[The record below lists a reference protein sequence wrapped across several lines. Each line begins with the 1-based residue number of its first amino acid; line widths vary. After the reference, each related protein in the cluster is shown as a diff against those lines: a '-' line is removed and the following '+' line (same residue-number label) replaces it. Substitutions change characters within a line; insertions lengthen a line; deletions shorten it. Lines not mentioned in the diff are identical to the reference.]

1 MRDVAI
7 ISYAQS
13 PQLRDAGSKNDIEQV
28 LDVTTV
34 ALADAQMTINDIDF
48 VCSGSCDYL
57 GGAAFA
63 FVNAVDALGA
73 VPSVVESH
81 VEMDAAWALYE
92 AWMKIQTG
100 GADTAL
106 IYGFGKSSH
115 SEMRLIPTLQLDP
128 YYYTPLW
135 PDTISIAALQAQSLL
150 DSGKYTK
157 EDFAK
162 VVVNSRKNAKSNP
175 LAQLK
180 GDVTVEQVLAEEQ
193 LVEPL
198 SKSEC
203 CPVTDGA
210 SSLIM
215 VTREIAE
222 KMIAEGK
229 IKGAAFI
236 NGLDHRIDAH
246 GIGVRDITTSESCR
260 IAGEKAGVNNGPVEV
275 AEVYAPFAHQEL
287 IIKEALGLGD
297 DTVMSPSGGTLA
309 GHAFM
314 THGLD
319 CIGNVAKSIIAG
331 DVKRGVAH
339 ATSGPCL
346 QQNLVAVLSAEA
358 GES

>member
-13 PQLRDAGSKNDIEQV
+13 PQLRDAGAKNDIEQV
-28 LDVTTV
+28 MDVTTA
-34 ALADAQMTINDIDF
+34 ALAQANMSIDDIDF

-73 VPSVVESH
+73 VPSIAESH

-92 AWMKIQTG
+92 AWLKIQCG
-100 GADTAL
+100 SAETAL

-115 SEMRLIPTLQLDP
+115 SEMRIIPTLQLDP

-135 PDTISIAALQAQSLL
+135 PDTISIAALQARSLL
-150 DSGKYTK
+150 DSGKYTE
-157 EDFAK
+157 EDFAQ

-180 GDVTVEQVLAEEQ
+180 GDVTVAEVLAEDKIAS
-193 LVEPL
+193 PL
-198 SKSEC
+198 SKSNC
-203 CPVTDGA
+203 CPVTDGS
-210 SSLIM
+210 SSLVM
-215 VTREIAE
+215 VTREVAE
-222 KMIAEGK
+222 KMISEGK

-246 GIGVRDITTSESCR
+246 GLGVRDLTRSDSCR
-260 IAGEKAGVNNGPVEV
+260 IAGLKAGVNNGPVEI

-297 DTVMSPSGGTLA
+297 ETKMSPSGGTLA

-319 CIGNVAKSIIAG
+319 CIGNVAKAIISG

-346 QQNLVAVLSAEA
+346 QQNLVMVLSSKA